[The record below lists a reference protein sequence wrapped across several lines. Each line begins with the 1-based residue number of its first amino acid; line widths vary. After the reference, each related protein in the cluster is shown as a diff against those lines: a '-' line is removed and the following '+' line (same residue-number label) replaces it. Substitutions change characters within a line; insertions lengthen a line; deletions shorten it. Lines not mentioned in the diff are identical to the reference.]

1 MSTKYIASNWRLLN
15 KAGVESYKSD
25 NYGLTFDGSSEYI
38 NCGTPSTF
46 AFGTN
51 DFSISGWVYLDTSS
65 GYQWLFSTGTNFAF
79 GFDSSRNLQLW
90 VGGTATTP
98 TFNINLNQWHH
109 VVATRNSGTVTFYI
123 DGVAH
128 GTTYTRTG
136 SISAGA
142 YNYIGTFNIGQNHID
157 GSISQL
163 SIFDYALS
171 STQISTLY
179 GSSSLGAGNP
189 MALKPQP
196 VAYYPLGDNSA
207 SNPLTQPNEAVE
219 DASVFEFDGSSSYV
233 STTITQS
240 GTLSV
245 SCWFYTDDAST
256 QMAFFGAGTTYPYQ
270 IRNFGLQNGEYVVGV
285 YTKDLT
291 PNFQGIRY
299 DTTAGSASYTTGQWT
314 HFVGIIEKV
323 TSTNANYYLY
333 ENGVLKVQTNDGYR
347 EQTTYPF
354 FLGSHNNF
362 GNATQ
367 KFNGKMSNIQLWSS
381 KLEASEVTTLYNSGV
396 PLLTGTQPQ
405 ASSLRSWYKLDQ
417 SANWEADS
425 SGAWQIPDAVSAYP
439 QSFDFGTRSQTEYI
453 ALNQLP
459 LYNAITVS
467 AWIKTQKNGSSGQTI
482 ISNSQSNAIANEKG
496 WQLAID
502 QAWSSGFTKAGFVF
516 YDSTGSTAI
525 TIAQTSSQ
533 ELTDNNWHHVVALWD
548 GTTNTNAAKIFVD
561 GLLAGQGTSSFT
573 GPINQPVIGL
583 EPRIGT
589 QAYSTSGGGKNFGG
603 DSGEDG
609 FISNVQTWDSSLTYG
624 SISSIG
630 DVAGGQI
637 AELYNNGVPL
647 TTAIA
652 SDNLKAWYKLDNT
665 ATFSTNW
672 SIPDASGNGNTGTS
686 SGMTEQNLVNNNVS
700 ALNGESSGMT
710 SASLV
715 LSDLTRAVP
724 YDSYSFNFDS
734 ASSDYIPL
742 PTITEV
748 NSATA
753 CTLSYWG
760 KKTASNKYLV
770 FGSQIGLQDG
780 IWLTWWSDG
789 NVYFSPRNGANSG
802 ASYALSFDTNWH
814 HFVGVYDGSSANIY
828 IDGNLVSTSTTS
840 IPSSLSATA
849 GTDFNIGL
857 LQSQY
862 TDGKMS
868 NLSIFD
874 QALTSTQV
882 MKLYSNGVPQ
892 DLTNFNPQPVAFYTL
907 GSNSFWN
914 GSNWIC
920 RDLIGSNSG
929 TSANAGVDAIVGDAP
944 RSEANGTGTNMD
956 VPTNLEGTTKWSDS
970 NSWSINMSESARVED
985 TP

>member
-1 MSTKYIASNWRLLN
+1 
-15 KAGVESYKSD
+15 
-25 NYGLTFDGSSEYI
+25 
-38 NCGTPSTF
+38 
-46 AFGTN
+46 
-51 DFSISGWVYLDTSS
+51 
-65 GYQWLFSTGTNFAF
+65 
-79 GFDSSRNLQLW
+79 LW
-90 VGGTATTP
+90 A
-98 TFNINLNQWHH
+98 
-109 VVATRNSGTVTFYI
+109 
-123 DGVAH
+123 
-128 GTTYTRTG
+128 
-136 SISAGA
+136 
-142 YNYIGTFNIGQNHID
+142 
-157 GSISQL
+157 
-163 SIFDYALS
+163 
-171 STQISTLY
+171 
-179 GSSSLGAGNP
+179 
-189 MALKPQP
+189 
-196 VAYYPLGDNSA
+196 
-207 SNPLTQPNEAVE
+207 
-219 DASVFEFDGSSSYV
+219 
-233 STTITQS
+233 
-240 GTLSV
+240 
-245 SCWFYTDDAST
+245 
-256 QMAFFGAGTTYPYQ
+256 
-270 IRNFGLQNGEYVVGV
+270 
-285 YTKDLT
+285 
-291 PNFQGIRY
+291 
-299 DTTAGSASYTTGQWT
+299 
-314 HFVGIIEKV
+314 
-323 TSTNANYYLY
+323 
-333 ENGVLKVQTNDGYR
+333 
-347 EQTTYPF
+347 
-354 FLGSHNNF
+354 
-362 GNATQ
+362 
-367 KFNGKMSNIQLWSS
+367 
-381 KLEASEVTTLYNSGV
+381 
-396 PLLTGTQPQ
+396 
-405 ASSLRSWYKLDQ
+405 
-417 SANWEADS
+417 
-425 SGAWQIPDAVSAYP
+425 
-439 QSFDFGTRSQTEYI
+439 
-453 ALNQLP
+453 
-459 LYNAITVS
+459 
-467 AWIKTQKNGSSGQTI
+467 
-482 ISNSQSNAIANEKG
+482 
-496 WQLAID
+496 
-502 QAWSSGFTKAGFVF
+502 
-516 YDSTGSTAI
+516 
-525 TIAQTSSQ
+525 
-533 ELTDNNWHHVVALWD
+533 
-548 GTTNTNAAKIFVD
+548 
-561 GLLAGQGTSSFT
+561 
-573 GPINQPVIGL
+573 
-583 EPRIGT
+583 
-589 QAYSTSGGGKNFGG
+589 
-603 DSGEDG
+603 
-609 FISNVQTWDSSLTYG
+609 
-624 SISSIG
+624 
-630 DVAGGQI
+630 
-637 AELYNNGVPL
+637 
-647 TTAIA
+647 
-652 SDNLKAWYKLDNT
+652 KLDNT